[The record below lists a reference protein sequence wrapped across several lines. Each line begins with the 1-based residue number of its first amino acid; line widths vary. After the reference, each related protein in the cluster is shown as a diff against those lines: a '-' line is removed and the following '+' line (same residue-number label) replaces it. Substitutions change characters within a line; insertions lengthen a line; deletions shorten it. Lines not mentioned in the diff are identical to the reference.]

1 MGVDA
6 TICAGGNLASSEL
19 QATLSVIMQSEMFV
33 VSAQALNI
41 ILAAQTGE
49 KVLREN
55 IITYQLNKL
64 HILIAAYISAIVLA
78 V

>member
-6 TICAGGNLASSEL
+6 TICAGGNLTSSEL

-33 VSAQALNI
+33 LSAQALNI

-64 HILIAAYISAIVLA
+64 HILIAAYISAIILA

>member
-6 TICAGGNLASSEL
+6 TICAGGNLTSSEL

-33 VSAQALNI
+33 LSAQALNI